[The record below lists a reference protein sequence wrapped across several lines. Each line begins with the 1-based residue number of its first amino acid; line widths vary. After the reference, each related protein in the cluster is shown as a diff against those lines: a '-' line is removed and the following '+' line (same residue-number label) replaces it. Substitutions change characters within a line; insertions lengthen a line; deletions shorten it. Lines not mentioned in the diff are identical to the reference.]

1 MITTENIGG
10 AVLLRTLT
18 RKSVLWF
25 GKFEGLKIQQ
35 IIDLRHQ
42 TYLRWIYYNCKEV
55 TFLDD
60 ILSEITIIEDRRI
73 VKPGTCPEK
82 HNEVC
87 DENLKKISFK
97 SKARFNKLARVKKS
111 LKEVGIE
118 RRAVASKSVMQ
129 ACNLHRIKD

>member
-73 VKPGTCPEK
+73 AKPGICPEK
-82 HNEVC
+82 HREVWV
-87 DENLKKISFK
+87 ENSEKMSFN
-97 SKARFNKLARVKKS
+97 SKARLNKVARVKKS
-111 LKEVGIE
+111 FKEIGIE
-118 RRAVASKSVMQ
+118 RRAVVSKSVMQ